1 MPQAYLLPDGQRLHL
16 QHGPIDLVIRAWGE
30 DRQVTAA
37 YHEAS
42 RVFDTLLQTLAD
54 ELSVLRS
61 PLDPDDLQN
70 QQKRQRVTGP
80 VAQRML
86 EATMPFGRQ
95 FFITPMAAVAGA
107 VADFVMTA
115 LWEKADL
122 VRAYVNNGGDIA
134 FRLTPGTDFTV
145 AICQSPETGIDGGQL
160 TLSSSDGVSG
170 LATSGWSGR
179 SYSLGIADAVTVLAK
194 NTATADAA
202 ATLIANAVD
211 LPGDRRINRVPAC
224 ELSPDS
230 DLGNQL
236 VTTEVPALETDAV
249 VSALDAGEA
258 VAGAMVSSGQ
268 IVAVILNC
276 QGVVRTCGLG
286 DGARLA
292 PRSAAN
298 EESSSVICS

>member
-1 MPQAYLLPDGQRLHL
+1 MPQANWLPDGQRLHL

-42 RVFDTLLQTLAD
+42 RVFDNLLQTLAD

-61 PLDPDDLQN
+61 PLHPDGMQSP
-70 QQKRQRVTGP
+70 RVSGP

-86 EATMPFGRQ
+86 DATLPFGRQ

-115 LWEKADL
+115 LWQKADL
-122 VRAYVNNGGDIA
+122 ERAYVNNGGDIA
-134 FRLTPGTDFTV
+134 FRLTPGKDFTV

-160 TLSSSDGVSG
+160 TLRPSDGISG
-170 LATSGWSGR
+170 LATSGWNGR
-179 SYSLGIADAVTVLAK
+179 SHSLGIADAVTVLAQ
-194 NTATADAA
+194 NAATADAA

-211 LPGDRRINRVPAC
+211 LPGDKRIQRVPAC
-224 ELSPDS
+224 ELNPDS
-230 DLGNQL
+230 DLGGQL
-236 VTTEVPALETDAV
+236 VTTAVPALETNAV
-249 VSALDAGEA
+249 AGALDAGQA
-258 VAGAMVSSGQ
+258 VARAMVGSGQ
-268 IVAVILNC
+268 IVAAVLNC

-286 DGARLA
+286 DGVRLV
-292 PRSAAN
+292 PHSVAN